1 MRRRTRRVS
10 LLLVRDDGSH
20 VATVKMGRRLALCAF
35 VLAPVALVTLGMML
49 GEQLELRAATREA
62 AALRR
67 QIDVHRAAL
76 ERAERVAGDIR
87 GEVASWRP
95 LHARIRDPF
104 GPDAV
109 TPRAPSGVGG
119 AALALSLS
127 LPATEERAALV
138 ELDRTLA
145 SVREEGE
152 KLRALDRLMTQ
163 AGRML
168 AALPSRWPLRGSV
181 NSEFGSRVSPWGTTR
196 EFHSGIDIG
205 AVSGTP
211 VRAPA
216 GGTVIQAGPNGENG
230 ITVVVDHGQD
240 VRTLYGHLSRV
251 AVRNGQ
257 GVDRGAVLG
266 FSGNT
271 GRSTGPHLHYEVQV
285 AGRAVDPR
293 TFLWQ

>member
-1 MRRRTRRVS
+1 VS
-10 LLLVRDDGSH
+10 LLLVRDDGTQ
-20 VATVKMGRRLALCAF
+20 VASLKVGRRFAVG
-35 VLAPVALVTLGMML
+35 VLVLLPAALVTLGVVL
-49 GEQLELRAATREA
+49 GEQLDLRAATHEA
-62 AALRR
+62 AALRL
-67 QIDVHRAAL
+67 QVDVHRAAL
-76 ERAERVAGDIR
+76 ERVERVAGDIR
-87 GEVASWRP
+87 GEVTSWRQ

-104 GPDAV
+104 GPDAA
-109 TPRAPSGVGG
+109 TPRAPSGIGG
-119 AALALSLS
+119 TAHALSLS
-127 LPATEERAALV
+127 VPVTEERAALV

-152 KLRALDRLMTQ
+152 KLRALDRLMAQ

-168 AALPSRWPLRGSV
+168 AALPSRWPLRGPV
-181 NSEFGSRVSPWGTTR
+181 NSEFGSRVSPWGTAR
-196 EFHSGIDIG
+196 EFHNGVDIG

-216 GGTVIQAGPNGENG
+216 GGTVIQAGANGENG

-240 VRTLYGHLSRV
+240 VRTLYAHLSRV

-257 GVDRGAVLG
+257 AVDRGAVLG

-293 TFLWQ
+293 SFLWQ